1 MLKARES
8 KKQMGVVPLN
18 LRYDMLTPRFFEE
31 RSDVY
36 QKALVKLKGAN
47 INDTIRF
54 QYKGREYESFIR
66 EILPT
71 GLDWYAVAYVVESE
85 KPDSIIVIDRH
96 DFVDMKRVVTVGADA
111 YSIKDII
118 RLVQQQNDSAK
129 TDELKAIIRRA
140 DITDVKKLEL
150 ASALV

>member
-1 MLKARES
+1 MERVL
-8 KKQMGVVPLN
+8 Q
-18 LRYDMLTPRFFEE
+18 E

-36 QKALVKLKGAN
+36 QKALVKLEGAN

-54 QYKGREYESFIR
+54 QYKSREYETFIR
-66 EILPT
+66 EIFPT

-85 KPDSIIVIDRH
+85 KPDSIIIIERH

-111 YSIKDII
+111 YSIKEII
-118 RLVQQQNDSAK
+118 RLVQQQKDSAK